1 VLPCK
6 LCYRLVHSNRN
17 SNTVTMCTV
26 TAMAAVPAL
35 QTVLLQLCSSKP
47 YTHDVYIKA
56 AVTCQCHACVW
67 AVKDD
72 MLIPGNV

>member
-35 QTVLLQLCSSKP
+35 QTVCYSCAAANHIHMMYTSKLLLHVSAML
-47 YTHDVYIKA
+47 VYG
-56 AVTCQCHACVW
+56 
-67 AVKDD
+67 
-72 MLIPGNV
+72 L